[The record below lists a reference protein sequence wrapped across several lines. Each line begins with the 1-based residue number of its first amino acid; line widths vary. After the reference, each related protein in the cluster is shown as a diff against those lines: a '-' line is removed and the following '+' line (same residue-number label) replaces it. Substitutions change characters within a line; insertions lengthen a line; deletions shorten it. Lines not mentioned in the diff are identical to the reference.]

1 MEREIDRG
9 GHVVGACVAP
19 EPEMDGAVECAVE
32 VGQLA
37 IVAMAAAQTVTLRTA
52 RGDAIA
58 GGRRVRGN
66 VVSMRQRG
74 CVENG

>member
-1 MEREIDRG
+1 MERGIDRC
-9 GHVVGACVAP
+9 GHVVGACVAS
-19 EPEMDGAVECAVE
+19 EMDGAVACAVE

-37 IVAMAAAQTVTLRTA
+37 IVAMAAAQAVTLRTA

-66 VVSMRQRG
+66 VVPMRQRG